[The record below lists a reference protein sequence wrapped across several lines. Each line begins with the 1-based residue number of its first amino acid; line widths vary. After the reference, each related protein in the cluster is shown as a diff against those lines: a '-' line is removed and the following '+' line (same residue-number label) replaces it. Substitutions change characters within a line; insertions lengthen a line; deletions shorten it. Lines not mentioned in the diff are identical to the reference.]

1 MRTKVEI
8 ITGFLSSGKTSMIN
22 SILRGEK
29 DENKKIVIIQCEL
42 GEEKI
47 KDEYLHQS
55 IIKESISNLSLL
67 KFNYIKEIIEKY
79 SPDKII
85 IEQNGM
91 DSLEELLNNLDNKI
105 SRRYIM
111 IERITNIIDCRN
123 FNMLMGILGNNLINK
138 IAYSDLIILNNVD
151 KVSPNELEDIN
162 KKVRSRNKTGV
173 IIEIDEGEGFSD
185 YFQFKNENKK
195 LEGKIY
201 DKLTMLFLIT
211 VAIYLSLNIFMAID
225 FGKLNIDFTKLYI
238 LNTIFISILME
249 SFPFLILG
257 VFISSIIQVFITR
270 DMVVKYFPQNK
281 IISFLFAIVGG
292 IFFPVCD
299 CAIVPVVSRLVKKG
313 VPLYVAVT
321 FMLSAPIVNP
331 IVIISTYYAFPNQPQ
346 IMIFRIIIGIIVA
359 IISGILFLI
368 FPEKEISIKNN
379 ELDEVCSCIYCNNI
393 KDIGIKGKIS
403 MIFKHAGEEFF
414 DVGRFLIL
422 GALLTSFFQVMI
434 SKDLL
439 VKLSGDNVISILI
452 MMLIAFLFSLCS
464 SSDAF
469 IARSFLNQF
478 SIGSIMSFMVL
489 GPMIDMKNLIMLS
502 DSFSKRFIIK
512 LTFIVFNITFSVI
525 CFFTILNL

>member
-1 MRTKVEI
+1 
-8 ITGFLSSGKTSMIN
+8 
-22 SILRGEK
+22 
-29 DENKKIVIIQCEL
+29 
-42 GEEKI
+42 
-47 KDEYLHQS
+47 
-55 IIKESISNLSLL
+55 
-67 KFNYIKEIIEKY
+67 
-79 SPDKII
+79 
-85 IEQNGM
+85 
-91 DSLEELLNNLDNKI
+91 
-105 SRRYIM
+105 
-111 IERITNIIDCRN
+111 
-123 FNMLMGILGNNLINK
+123 
-138 IAYSDLIILNNVD
+138 
-151 KVSPNELEDIN
+151 
-162 KKVRSRNKTGV
+162 
-173 IIEIDEGEGFSD
+173 
-185 YFQFKNENKK
+185 
-195 LEGKIY
+195 
-201 DKLTMLFLIT
+201 
-211 VAIYLSLNIFMAID
+211 
-225 FGKLNIDFTKLYI
+225 
-238 LNTIFISILME
+238 
-249 SFPFLILG
+249 
-257 VFISSIIQVFITR
+257 
-270 DMVVKYFPQNK
+270 MVVKYFPQNK

-359 IISGILFLI
+359 IISGVLFLI

-379 ELDEVCSCIYCNNI
+379 ELDEVCNCIYCNNI

-439 VKLSGDNVISILI
+439 VKLSGDNV
-452 MMLIAFLFSLCS
+452 
-464 SSDAF
+464 
-469 IARSFLNQF
+469 ARSFLNQF